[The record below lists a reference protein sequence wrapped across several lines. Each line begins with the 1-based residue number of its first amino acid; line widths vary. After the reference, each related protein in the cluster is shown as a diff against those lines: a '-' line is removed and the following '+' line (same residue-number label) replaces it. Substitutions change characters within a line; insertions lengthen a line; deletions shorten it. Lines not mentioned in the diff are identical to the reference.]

1 MNNLQF
7 LVVDD
12 DVEFLESIQM
22 ILASKGNVTTASS
35 LKDACQILCKKTFDA
50 LVVDYHLVDGN
61 GCELIR
67 TLKENSSKE
76 TPTILMSGFA
86 SKEMA
91 IEALDLRVM
100 ALLEKPFSATQL
112 LEKVNK
118 VLKINSQPELILNS
132 DLRCAIVNGEKIDLT
147 ATEFKLLSLLT
158 ENKNKQ
164 IEREQIE
171 INLWGKSA
179 VSKNTLDT
187 HLYNLKKKIPN
198 LKEKIKTIHGAG
210 LIYYS

>member
-12 DVEFLESIQM
+12 DPDFLASVSM
-22 ILASKGNVTTASS
+22 ILSTRGEVVTSSS
-35 LKDACQILCKKTFDA
+35 LKEACQILCKKSFDV
-50 LVVDYHLVDGN
+50 LFVDYHLVDGN
-61 GCELIR
+61 GCDLIR
-67 TLKENSSKE
+67 TFKENSPRE
-76 TPTILMSGFA
+76 IPTILMSGFA

-91 IEALDLRVM
+91 IEAIDLRVM

-112 LEKVNK
+112 LDKLSK
-118 VLKINSQPELILNS
+118 VLKINSQADLILNS
-132 DLRCAIVNGEKIDLT
+132 DLRCAIVNGDKVDLT

-158 ENKNKQ
+158 EYKNKQ
-164 IEREQIE
+164 IDREQIE
-171 INLWGKSA
+171 VTLWGKAA

-198 LKEKIKTIHGAG
+198 LKDKIKTIHGAG
-210 LIYYS
+210 LIYYN